1 MRERRRV
8 FRTPLKVTES
18 KRAVAAM
25 SPDAVKQSIGI
36 LKDLAKKDEAKR
48 AQEAAKSNLEAY
60 IYQIRER
67 VEEDEGVRAVTDDAQ
82 REAFAAELAEAEDWL
97 YMDGAESSAS
107 EFDAKKEGLQA
118 TGDEWIKRAKETVK
132 RPAAVAKAREFVAA
146 AKETLAG
153 FAESKPWIPEEEK
166 AAMEKDLDGFL
177 AWLDEKEALQAEKKV
192 TERPAFAAAEVAS
205 EVKPLDARL
214 GKLKRRPA
222 PPPPEEEKDANATD
236 AEADANATDADAAD
250 ADAAAADAADAAADA
265 AEKDAPE
272 KAEDAS
278 TEEVDAESDA
288 ELRRR

>member
-8 FRTPLKVTES
+8 FRTALKVTES

-236 AEADANATDADAAD
+236 AEADANATDAAD
-250 ADAAAADAADAAADA
+250 ADADADAADAAADADA

>member
-1 MRERRRV
+1 
-8 FRTPLKVTES
+8 
-18 KRAVAAM
+18 M

-236 AEADANATDADAAD
+236 AEADANATDADAD
-250 ADAAAADAADAAADA
+250 AADAADADADAGADADA